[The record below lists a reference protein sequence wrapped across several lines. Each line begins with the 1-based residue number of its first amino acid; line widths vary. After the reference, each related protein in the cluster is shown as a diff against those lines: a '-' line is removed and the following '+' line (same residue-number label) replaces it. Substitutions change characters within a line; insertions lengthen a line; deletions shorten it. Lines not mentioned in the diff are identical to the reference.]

1 MSSFPQIGG
10 AATGNSL
17 LFFIYSL
24 LPGIFFVALL
34 IAAIFSAI
42 FFYHWVRYGKHIMSV
57 RFVGAIY
64 LAGLLLC
71 FGMMFAGM
79 Q

>member
-1 MSSFPQIGG
+1 MPSLLPIGG
-10 AATGNSL
+10 SATANGL

-34 IAAIFSAI
+34 IAAIFSSI

-57 RFVGAIY
+57 RFVGTIY
-64 LAGLLLC
+64 LGGLLLC